1 MGLVM
6 ETPPARRRKAI
17 LRVYQ
22 CNMPALMVFLECE
35 WSLIVAPNGA
45 VIRTHF
51 PAAEIE
57 AAMRAKEIPESDK
70 PEVFQTVRIMQR
82 AAAPLLNQAQTNA

>member
-1 MGLVM
+1 M

-22 CNMPALMVFLECE
+22 CNMSALMVFSECE

-45 VIRTHF
+45 VIRTHI
-51 PAAEIE
+51 AGREIE
-57 AAMRAKEIPESDK
+57 AVMRAREIPENEK
-70 PEVFQTVRIMQR
+70 PEVFQTVRLMQR
-82 AAAPLLNQAQTNA
+82 AAAPLINQSQTNA